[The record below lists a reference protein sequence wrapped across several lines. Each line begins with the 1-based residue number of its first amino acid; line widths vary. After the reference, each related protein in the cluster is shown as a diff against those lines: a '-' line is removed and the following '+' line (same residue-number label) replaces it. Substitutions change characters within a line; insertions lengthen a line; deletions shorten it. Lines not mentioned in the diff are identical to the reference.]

1 MLKPEKNL
9 RWLGIDMH
17 ARWRRRVAVI
27 ATYLAF
33 IAVAS
38 IVEEGGCW
46 GHPFLTVL
54 VLGAAVQLLGV
65 FSPFGPLKPF
75 EDVSPAQVQS
85 KYVYFSGL
93 DALARY
99 RYDVANYD
107 AATPEQQSD
116 LLQSYHVGLH
126 AYPRKPSQEGQVGLD
141 EKYWLDEREK
151 TERVEA
157 HQWARRWLMM
167 MIAVTA
173 AQYLGRHSNP
183 THVEVA
189 GDLFWL
195 YILAW
200 TLPAARILWTEP
212 DPRDI
217 PGEIELVPDATH
229 N

>member
-1 MLKPEKNL
+1 VGPNETIE
-9 RWLGIDMH
+9 RSQF
-17 ARWRRRVAVI
+17 RVAN
-27 ATYLAF
+27 
-33 IAVAS
+33 S
-38 IVEEGGCW
+38 
-46 GHPFLTVL
+46 
-54 VLGAAVQLLGV
+54 
-65 FSPFGPLKPF
+65 
-75 EDVSPAQVQS
+75 
-85 KYVYFSGL
+85 
-93 DALARY
+93 
-99 RYDVANYD
+99 
-107 AATPEQQSD
+107 
-116 LLQSYHVGLH
+116 
-126 AYPRKPSQEGQVGLD
+126 
-141 EKYWLDEREK
+141 DEREK